1 MERASQHTFQVLT
14 KRPKRMRNI
23 VSDPDWKAGR
33 APGRT
38 PAAERVARHEHRERR
53 LRARADY
60 LRETPA
66 AVRFIS
72 AEPLLGPLPSLDLTG
87 IDWLIVGGESGP
99 NARPMEAEWVRDLQ
113 DAAARRPARRSSSS
127 SGAGARRSPA
137 GASSTAGRGTRCRQ
151 WLSASVSGMMAEYY
165 KRAGEERTREAI
177 QRAITRGVPPWPRV
191 TPGYLKRP
199 DGYAPDPR
207 TAAVIREAFEMR
219 ARGALVREVREH
231 LAANGVRLTYAGVA
245 KLLKSHTVLGEIRF
259 GKFTPNLAAHEP
271 IVDRATWE
279 AVQRTRVLAGRHSK
293 SERLLARL
301 GILRCG
307 TCDSRMVTTIV
318 IGARSAGGGGGKS
331 YPIYRCQNPDCARRV
346 TISAPMIESIVVG
359 RVQAEFAD
367 VEGRASVAVNARDA
381 EVALEVAQREL
392 DAAIRVLDVV
402 GDESSAVAR
411 LAQLRE
417 ARDAARGEVDR
428 LGGLEAAHAVNV
440 ADDWDR
446 LTLAERRAAI
456 RVTVARVTIG
466 PGRGIG
472 RVRVDVF
479 G

>member
-1 MERASQHTFQVLT
+1 MPQRRAIGIVRVSQVGGREGDSFASPSTQRNRIEAECERQGLDLIEVFEELDVSGGAELDE
-14 KRPKRMRNI
+14 RPGLGPAVEM
-23 VSDPDWKAGR
+23 VEAGR
-33 APGRT
+33 ADVIVAAYFDRFFRSLHVQTKVIGRVE
-38 PAAERVARHEHRERR
+38 AAGGQI
-53 LRARADY
+53 L
-60 LRETPA
+60 
-66 AVRFIS
+66 AVDFGQVS
-72 AEPLLGPLPSLDLTG
+72 HGT
-87 IDWLIVGGESGP
+87 
-99 NARPMEAEWVRDLQ
+99 
-113 DAAARRPARRSSSS
+113 
-127 SGAGARRSPA
+127 
-137 GASSTAGRGTRCRQ
+137 ASQ

-392 DAAIRVLDVV
+392 DVAIRVLDVV